1 MIRANVSPGFFV
13 GYCQRLGISIFFYSF
28 GAMGYLGIYGNT
40 FMATQSGPGRPKMTD
55 KEKRHARFLVK
66 LNDAEY
72 EIIRR
77 AAGDKISTWAR
88 ETLLR
93 AAKRGARQN

>member
-1 MIRANVSPGFFV
+1 MPCGD
-13 GYCQRLGISIFFYSF
+13 
-28 GAMGYLGIYGNT
+28 IYGNT
-40 FMATQSGPGRPKMTD
+40 FMANKPGPGRPKMTD
-55 KEKRHARFLVK
+55 SEKRQPRFLVK

-72 EIIRR
+72 ELIQQ
-77 AAGDKISTWAR
+77 AAGPKVSTWAR

>member
-1 MIRANVSPGFFV
+1 MPYGD
-13 GYCQRLGISIFFYSF
+13 
-28 GAMGYLGIYGNT
+28 IYGNT
-40 FMATQSGPGRPKMTD
+40 FMAAKTGPGRPKMTD
-55 KEKRHARFLVK
+55 SEKRHPRFLVK

-72 EIIRR
+72 DLIQK
-77 AAGDKISTWAR
+77 AAGDKVSTWAR

>member
-1 MIRANVSPGFFV
+1 MDA
-13 GYCQRLGISIFFYSF
+13 
-28 GAMGYLGIYGNT
+28 A
-40 FMATQSGPGRPKMTD
+40 D
-55 KEKRHARFLVK
+55 KRQPRFLVK

-72 EIIRR
+72 ELIQA
-77 AAGDKISTWAR
+77 AAGPKVSTWAR

>member
-1 MIRANVSPGFFV
+1 
-13 GYCQRLGISIFFYSF
+13 
-28 GAMGYLGIYGNT
+28 
-40 FMATQSGPGRPKMTD
+40 MTD
-55 KEKRHARFLVK
+55 TEKRHPRFLVK

-72 EIIRR
+72 DLIQK

>member
-1 MIRANVSPGFFV
+1 
-13 GYCQRLGISIFFYSF
+13 
-28 GAMGYLGIYGNT
+28 
-40 FMATQSGPGRPKMTD
+40 MTD
-55 KEKRHARFLVK
+55 SEKRHARFLVK

-72 EIIRR
+72 DLIQR
-77 AAGDKISTWAR
+77 AAGPKVSTWAR

>member
-1 MIRANVSPGFFV
+1 
-13 GYCQRLGISIFFYSF
+13 
-28 GAMGYLGIYGNT
+28 MGYLDIYGNT
-40 FMATQSGPGRPKMTD
+40 FMAKKTGPGRPKMTD
-55 KEKRHARFLVK
+55 SEKRHARFLVK

-72 EIIRR
+72 DLIQR
-77 AAGDKISTWAR
+77 AAGPKVSTWAR

>member
-1 MIRANVSPGFFV
+1 MSKKPI
-13 GYCQRLGISIFFYSF
+13 
-28 GAMGYLGIYGNT
+28 M
-40 FMATQSGPGRPKMTD
+40 GRPKLD
-55 KEKRHARFLVK
+55 PSEKRHARFLVK

-72 EIIRR
+72 ELIQR
-77 AAGDKISTWAR
+77 AAGAKISTWAR